1 MEEQKNPPAEI
12 PEQPEPVKKVP
23 FAERLKLQEIAHS
36 PIRKWMSWAG
46 LALFVALI
54 IAYYLTTGGQ

>member
-1 MEEQKNPPAEI
+1 VEEQKNPATDVPA
-12 PEQPEPVKKVP
+12 QPESAKKIP
-23 FAERLKLQEIAHS
+23 FAERLNLQEIVHS
-36 PIRKWMSWAG
+36 PIRKWLAWAG